1 MSVRLWSRQRS
12 ANKSHHVPDA
22 FITLIARFLL
32 RVYLPVMLIFWL
44 GVMVVLWLEQ
54 GDVETRFGMQ
64 GVKQLLDVEADWL
77 ILLDESAKD
86 LQILADHQAL
96 QNWLR
101 EGDEKTS
108 SDLNSA
114 MYYFSESKRIYD
126 QVRFTDAEGMERAL
140 INYDED
146 HATIVSKAAL
156 QSVSHRSYFSE
167 SMKMNQGEIYLS
179 PLSLSKESFPVETS
193 DKPAIHMATPF
204 FFNGKKRGM
213 VVLGLSANYLFSSF
227 KRKLERDLGSI
238 QVLSKEGSYL
248 YGTDT
253 NQGNGLVY
261 TGTDKVKRF
270 ANYYP
275 TTWSGISQSKTG
287 FVYEKGRGHAFRKIQ
302 LPSKSRNGIKFGV
315 DREIIFLWI
324 IPRLEVAQDMKS
336 AQQVALIIGFGISL
350 LLLFFLLFFVKVVQS
365 NQRYQYDAID
375 LKARLKAVMDTASD
389 AILSFDSDGL
399 VNSYNMATLRMF
411 ACDARTFSMSRLQD
425 LIPDGEDELDQLLQK
440 QLSTPAGAVLN
451 LRREFNAKRFNDEW
465 FPLELSLTE
474 TIVNGRRQLFA
485 IARDISDRKA
495 TEEQIHRKVL
505 FDDLTN
511 LPNRILLRTKLES
524 LITLSQRRKT
534 YGALLFMDLDN
545 FKNINDSMGHLTG
558 DILLCRVAERLTNSL
573 RSEDVV
579 SRLGGDEFVVV
590 LPMLD
595 EDQNQASV
603 TARDVAEKLRQALN
617 QPVLLD
623 GHEYVITPSIG
634 VVLLPSEGTNADDLL
649 RQADT
654 AMYRAKASGRNTI
667 RFFHPSMQA
676 EVNDRLRVGKELRQA
691 IERGELELYL
701 QPQVDV
707 EFACIVG
714 AEALIRWNHPVR
726 GLLAPAAFIS
736 HAEELG
742 LIGEIGEWT
751 LREGFSILQRLLKE
765 RPCPGLESLAINIS
779 PRHFR
784 SPLFLSRLKALMQEF
799 NMPAHRIEL
808 EITENLLLE
817 DVEEAVVKMDA
828 VKALGVRFAIDDF
841 GTGFSSLAYLKRLPV
856 GRLKIDRSFITDVN
870 TDTHNAAIVETILA
884 MAKIQQ
890 LAVTAEG
897 VEQIEEK
904 TWLMDRG
911 CSHIQGYLYSRPLT
925 VDSFIQFCNE
935 FSDKSQ
941 LPVEAGIHGR

>member
-1 MSVRLWSRQRS
+1 MNDRPWRKRQS
-12 ANKSHHVPDA
+12 LAANNPGAVTFTTL
-22 FITLIARFLL
+22 FIRYFL
-32 RVYLPVMLIFWL
+32 RGYLPVMLILWL
-44 GVMVVLWLEQ
+44 GVVVAFWMER
-54 GDVETRFGMQ
+54 DVVETRLGAQ
-64 GVKQLLDVEADWL
+64 AANELVDVEANWL
-77 ILLDESAKD
+77 MQLDESVKD
-86 LQILADHQAL
+86 LQILTEHEVL
-96 QNWLR
+96 KNWLR
-101 EGDEKTS
+101 KGDEAAF
-108 SDLNSA
+108 SDLESA
-114 MYYFSESKRIYD
+114 WYYFSASKRIYD
-126 QVRFTDAEGMERAL
+126 QVSFIDTWGMERVR
-140 INYDED
+140 INHDKER
-146 HATIVSKAAL
+146 TTMVKKETL
-156 QSVSHRSYFSE
+156 QSKSHRDYFRE
-167 SMKMNQGEIYLS
+167 SLKLEQGEAYLS
-179 PLSLSKESFPVETS
+179 LLDLNITNGGIKISHQPTLRLAAPIYSNGNKRGVVVLSLLAKYLLPGQGGRLDQDADGVQILN
-193 DKPAIHMATPF
+193 DKGYYLHSTDIDQS
-204 FFNGKKRGM
+204 
-213 VVLGLSANYLFSSF
+213 LGTMFSGEE
-227 KRKLERDLGSI
+227 KAQHLPDL
-238 QVLSKEGSYL
+238 
-248 YGTDT
+248 
-253 NQGNGLVY
+253 
-261 TGTDKVKRF
+261 
-270 ANYYP
+270 YP
-275 TTWSGISQSKTG
+275 STWSGIEQSTTG
-287 FVYEKGRGHAFRKIQ
+287 VVYEKGSGFAFHKVTFPGEILWGLRFAI
-302 LPSKSRNGIKFGV
+302 
-315 DREIIFLWI
+315 DRAWVLLRV
-324 IPRLEVAQDMKS
+324 IPRDEVAQ
-336 AQQVALIIGFGISL
+336 ALEGVHHAVLIFALILSL
-350 LLLFFLLFFVKVVQS
+350 LLLFFLILYARVSQAKTWHQ
-365 NQRYQYDAID
+365 NTAND
-375 LKARLKAVMDTASD
+375 LGARLQAVMDTAPD
-389 AILSFDSDGL
+389 AILLFDGNGR

-411 ACDARTFSMSRLQD
+411 AGDAKSFSKMRLQD
-425 LIPDGEDELDQLLQK
+425 LIPDGEMKLDKLLQK
-440 QLSTPAGAVLN
+440 QLSTADGAMLN
-451 LRREFNAKRFNDEW
+451 LRREFNARRFNDEW

-474 TIVNGRRQLFA
+474 TRVNGCRQFLA
-485 IARDISDRKA
+485 IARDISDIKA
-495 TEEQIHRKVL
+495 TEEKIHRKVL

-511 LPNRILLRTKLES
+511 LPNRISLRTKLES
-524 LITLSQRRKT
+524 LITFSQHRKT

-595 EDQNQASV
+595 DDPNLASV

-634 VVLLPSEGTNADDLL
+634 VVLLPSEGMNADDLL
-649 RQADT
+649 RQADM

-701 QPQVDV
+701 QPQIDV
-707 EFACIVG
+707 EFECIVG

-726 GLLAPAAFIS
+726 GLLAPSAFIS

-765 RPCPGLESLAINIS
+765 RPCRGLEGLAINVS

-784 SPLFLSRLKALMQEF
+784 SPLFLNRLKVLMQEF

-817 DVEEAVVKMDA
+817 DVEEAVVKMNA

-856 GRLKIDRSFITDVN
+856 GRLKIDRSFIIDVN

-897 VEQIEEK
+897 VELVEEK
-904 TWLMDRG
+904 AWLMERG

-925 VDSFIQFCNE
+925 VDDFIRFCID
-935 FSDKSQ
+935 FSDKTP
-941 LPVEAGIHGR
+941 LPIEAG

>member
-1 MSVRLWSRQRS
+1 
-12 ANKSHHVPDA
+12 
-22 FITLIARFLL
+22 
-32 RVYLPVMLIFWL
+32 
-44 GVMVVLWLEQ
+44 
-54 GDVETRFGMQ
+54 
-64 GVKQLLDVEADWL
+64 
-77 ILLDESAKD
+77 
-86 LQILADHQAL
+86 
-96 QNWLR
+96 
-101 EGDEKTS
+101 
-108 SDLNSA
+108 
-114 MYYFSESKRIYD
+114 
-126 QVRFTDAEGMERAL
+126 
-140 INYDED
+140 
-146 HATIVSKAAL
+146 
-156 QSVSHRSYFSE
+156 
-167 SMKMNQGEIYLS
+167 
-179 PLSLSKESFPVETS
+179 
-193 DKPAIHMATPF
+193 
-204 FFNGKKRGM
+204 
-213 VVLGLSANYLFSSF
+213 
-227 KRKLERDLGSI
+227 
-238 QVLSKEGSYL
+238 
-248 YGTDT
+248 
-253 NQGNGLVY
+253 
-261 TGTDKVKRF
+261 
-270 ANYYP
+270 
-275 TTWSGISQSKTG
+275 
-287 FVYEKGRGHAFRKIQ
+287 
-302 LPSKSRNGIKFGV
+302 
-315 DREIIFLWI
+315 
-324 IPRLEVAQDMKS
+324 MKS

-350 LLLFFLLFFVKVVQS
+350 LLLFFLPFFVKVVQS

-765 RPCPGLESLAINIS
+765 RPCHGLESLAINIS

-925 VDSFIQFCNE
+925 VDGFIQFCND
-935 FSDKSQ
+935 FSDKSP

>member
-1 MSVRLWSRQRS
+1 MC
-12 ANKSHHVPDA
+12 
-22 FITLIARFLL
+22 
-32 RVYLPVMLIFWL
+32 VYLPALLILWL
-44 GVMVVLWLEQ
+44 GVMVALWFEQ
-54 GDVETRFGMQ
+54 GAVETRLGNE
-64 GVKQLLDVEADWL
+64 GAKQLVDVEGDWL
-77 ILLDESAKD
+77 SQLNESVKD
-86 LQILADHQAL
+86 LQVLTGHQAL

-101 EGDEKTS
+101 DGDVKTS
-108 SDLNSA
+108 SDLKNA
-114 MYYFSESKRIYD
+114 MFYFLASKRIYD
-126 QVRFTDAEGMERAL
+126 QVRLIDAEGMERVL
-140 INYDED
+140 INHDEE
-146 HATIVSKAAL
+146 HTTIVSKEAL
-156 QSVSHRSYFSE
+156 RSVSHRSYFSE
-167 SMKMNQGEIYLS
+167 SMRMTGEGVFLS
-179 PLSLSKESFPVETS
+179 PLSLSHENNSLKTPNKSTVHI
-193 DKPAIHMATPF
+193 AAPF
-204 FFNGKKRGM
+204 FFNEKKGGVVVISFSVESLLSGYGGKKVRDTG
-213 VVLGLSANYLFSSF
+213 GLKILNNKGNF
-227 KRKLERDLGSI
+227 
-238 QVLSKEGSYL
+238 V
-248 YGTDT
+248 YGADINQEWGFVYSDT
-253 NQGNGLVY
+253 N
-261 TGTDKVKRF
+261 KVKQF
-270 ANYYP
+270 KDYYP
-275 TTWSGISQSKTG
+275 TTWSSINQSTTG
-287 FVYEKGRGHAFRKIQ
+287 VVYENGLGHAFRRIQ
-302 LPSKSRNGIKFGV
+302 YSNKSLSGIEYGGEQELV
-315 DREIIFLWI
+315 FLRV
-324 IPRLEVAQDMKS
+324 IPQEAVTRDVESLRQAT
-336 AQQVALIIGFGISL
+336 LIIGLAVSVL
-350 LLLFFLLFFVKVVQS
+350 LLLFLLFYVRLLQS
-365 NQRYQYDAID
+365 HQRYQHEVVG
-375 LKARLKAVMDTASD
+375 LKTRLKAVMDTTSD
-389 AILSFDSDGL
+389 AILSFDSDGM
-399 VNSYNMATLRMF
+399 VSSYNMATLRMF
-411 ACDARTFSMSRLQD
+411 ACDARTFSHSRLQD
-425 LIPDGEDELDQLLQK
+425 LIPDGESELSQLLQK
-440 QLSTPAGAVLN
+440 QLSTPDGSMLN
-451 LRREFNAKRFNDEW
+451 LRREFNARRFNDEW

-474 TIVNGRRQLFA
+474 TVVNGGRQLIA

-495 TEEQIHRKVL
+495 SEEKIHRKVL

-524 LITLSQRRKT
+524 LITLSLRRKT
-534 YGALLFMDLDN
+534 FGALLFMDLDN

-558 DILLCRVAERLTNSL
+558 DVLLCRVAERLTNSL

-654 AMYRAKASGRNTI
+654 AMYRAKSSGRNTI

-707 EFACIVG
+707 EFECVVG

-726 GLLAPAAFIS
+726 GLLAPSEFIS

-751 LREGFSILQRLLKE
+751 LREGFSILQRLLEE
-765 RPCPGLESLAINIS
+765 RPCPGLESLAINVS

-784 SPLFLSRLKALMQEF
+784 SPLFLSRLKILMQEF

-817 DVEEAVVKMDA
+817 DVEEAVIKMNA

-897 VEQIEEK
+897 VELPEEK
-904 TWLMDRG
+904 AWLMDRG
-911 CSHIQGYLYSRPLT
+911 CNHIQGYLYSRPLT
-925 VDSFIQFCNE
+925 VNDFVRFCMD
-935 FSDKSQ
+935 FSDKTS
-941 LPVEAGIHGR
+941 LRVEAGTYDR